1 MINRQVGYYKKLNK
15 LNLVGT
21 SKKDEAKTI
30 LRFIREELRYLDE
43 DLRNDG
49 LLPEVTSLRSI
60 YEQLSALHDAI
71 EGKAKKVF
79 KPESEKKKKI
89 DDIVDKNNKK
99 V

>member
-1 MINRQVGYYKKLNK
+1 M
-15 LNLVGT
+15 GT

-60 YEQLSALHDAI
+60 YEQLSALHDSI

-79 KPESEKKKKI
+79 KPDSDKSKKI
-89 DDIVDKNNKK
+89 NDSIEKDLKK
-99 V
+99 H

>member
-1 MINRQVGYYKKLNK
+1 M
-15 LNLVGT
+15 GT

-60 YEQLSALHDAI
+60 YEQLSALHDSI
-71 EGKAKKVF
+71 EGKPKKVF
-79 KPESEKKKKI
+79 KPDGDKGKKI
-89 DDIVDKNNKK
+89 NNETEKSQKKNKSI
-99 V
+99 

>member
-1 MINRQVGYYKKLNK
+1 
-15 LNLVGT
+15 VGT

-60 YEQLSALHDAI
+60 YEQLSALHDSI
-71 EGKAKKVF
+71 EGKSKKVF
-79 KPESEKKKKI
+79 KPDAEKEKST
-89 DDIVDKNNKK
+89 
-99 V
+99 

>member
-1 MINRQVGYYKKLNK
+1 M
-15 LNLVGT
+15 GT
-21 SKKDEAKTI
+21 SKKEEATTI

-60 YEQLSALHDAI
+60 YEQLSALHDSL

-79 KPESEKKKKI
+79 KPDSEKNKKI
-89 DDIVDKNNKK
+89 TNEIQDKNQKPGK
-99 V
+99 TD

>member
-1 MINRQVGYYKKLNK
+1 
-15 LNLVGT
+15 VGT

-71 EGKAKKVF
+71 EGKPKKVF
-79 KPESEKKKKI
+79 KPESDKSKKTKDLIEKDLK
-89 DDIVDKNNKK
+89 
-99 V
+99 